1 MAICVCF
8 LHVRMWISR
17 VCWVVFV
24 SCMFCMVMSCFGG
37 MMSVAKV
44 GL

>member
-1 MAICVCF
+1 MASCVLF

-24 SCMFCMVMSCFGG
+24 RWRFWMVMSCFGG
-37 MMSVAKV
+37 MIMVARV